1 MDPFS
6 RVYKQRNKSNRSI
19 RSPDN
24 KLSRSPSCRKLT
36 STNNNNNNNISTID
50 IDLVDKET
58 NFSPYSLTDR
68 LMNNYTLTSFNQP
81 HSNNLTET
89 NLIDPLQIKET
100 SQKTTTLNTND
111 NNDVNNN
118 DNDNDN
124 DNDNESL
131 SYSYS
136 DLMLTKP
143 TSQEFTSGKYLL
155 DDDSEGTG
163 NDNISLS
170 QDPSTRQSS
179 SYNLVLSPSSLRK
192 INEKDN
198 NKYLEIEGEYI
209 PGLNYNEILDKWQQ
223 QDPTD
228 NDHRKSLQNTKFG
241 NTAGSNSNSY
251 KNSSYST
258 LFKKMHKQNK
268 NSSLALTKFPTWE
281 SADEDNEIN
290 CFTNNDA
297 YGFDSAA
304 TKNTGITIPV
314 DSNVSLYRSNHSKVD
329 PIPLPSLRTLMTPPS
344 ELEMKRRISYPT
356 MFNNNNNDTMSN
368 NTNNNSITE
377 SPQLTNRLPFSP
389 LKLRTLPSS
398 SALTNQLS
406 SLRRKGSL
414 QLPQQHKTSIDQ
426 SSVSSSLTNI
436 PRSFDNIPP
445 LKRETIMEIIDLLP
459 DNFISQPYSQRKK
472 MILKL
477 LPPDQVDNYK
487 VIMSLIKKYMLSSSR
502 SNISLVNS
510 SVPNNSYIGDTNNN
524 NNSVISQTNDT
535 MTDYDNNN
543 YSAPHQNHHHVR
555 HNSIASQYLSTFS
568 PSFVTPTNFVAGEAA
583 PYDTHLGSCVS
594 TTTLPVKPEEK
605 GGQIFNHTMGKII
618 GFGAWGT
625 IRECFNNETG
635 QSRAIKIVRFKNNDR
650 MKNQVER
657 EVSNWKKLNHPYI
670 LPLLESKIDDEG
682 TMYSLTKKIDDGTL
696 YDLIISW
703 DAITNTKISCQ
714 KRCRY
719 TVDLAR
725 EVIEALQYMHSLNIV
740 HGDIKLENCLLEDS
754 QSEKCRWNLYICDFG
769 MSHDVIKDNPNK
781 GSSTSNIG
789 SLPYA
794 SPELLIDNKIS
805 YKSDVWAFGVM
816 LYTMLLGKLPF
827 KHGSESKLRELI
839 KSGHFDVEALHF
851 LDNYKYYLP
860 LKDIICGCL
869 EVDISKR
876 WSVSQIQQALK
887 GL

>member
-1 MDPFS
+1 MDSFS

-19 RSPDN
+19 RSSDSRH
-24 KLSRSPSCRKLT
+24 SRSSSRKRLSPNKIKNDSC
-36 STNNNNNNNISTID
+36 NNF
-50 IDLVDKET
+50 DLVDKET
-58 NFSPYSLTDR
+58 NFNPYSLTER
-68 LMNNYTLTSFNQP
+68 LINNYTLTSFNQP
-81 HSNNLTET
+81 HSSNLTET
-89 NLIDPLQIKET
+89 SLVNSLHLKET
-100 SQKTTTLNTND
+100 SPKTTPSA
-111 NNDVNNN
+111 NNN
-118 DNDNDN
+118 DD
-124 DNDNESL
+124 DNEEEEVNSSS
-131 SYSYS
+131 SYLYS
-136 DLMLTKP
+136 DLAITKP
-143 TSQEFTSGKYLL
+143 TTQEYTSGKYLL
-155 DDDSEGTG
+155 GDDFE
-163 NDNISLS
+163 DNENERISVS
-170 QDPSTRQSS
+170 QVPSTEQSS
-179 SYNLVLSPSSLRK
+179 SYNLVLSAPPLRR
-192 INEKDN
+192 NNQQDN
-198 NKYLEIEGEYI
+198 SNDDFLEIQGEYI
-209 PGLNYNEILDKWQQ
+209 PGLNYIDILDKWQK
-223 QDPTD
+223 QDQSD
-228 NDHRKSLQNTKFG
+228 NDYRKQVQNTRFG
-241 NTAGSNSNSY
+241 STTGSNSNSY
-251 KNSSYST
+251 KNSSYSS

-290 CFTNNDA
+290 SYTNNDA

-304 TKNTGITIPV
+304 AKSTGITIPV
-314 DSNVSLYRSNHSKVD
+314 DSNTNIYRSNHAKVE

-344 ELEMKRRISYPT
+344 ELEMKRRISYPL
-356 MFNNNNNDTMSN
+356 MFSNNNNDITTNNNNN
-368 NTNNNSITE
+368 NNSLIE
-377 SPQLTNRLPFSP
+377 SPQLTNRLPFSS

-406 SLRRKGSL
+406 SLRRRGSL
-414 QLPQQHKTSIDQ
+414 QLPGQQLPQHRASIDQ

-436 PRSFDNIPP
+436 PRSFDNVPS

-459 DNFISQPYSQRKK
+459 DDFISQPYSQRKK

-477 LPPDQVDNYK
+477 LPPEQIDNYK
-487 VIMSLIKKYMLSSSR
+487 VIMSLIKKRMLSSSR

-510 SVPNNSYIGDTNNN
+510 NVPNNSSNGDNNG
-524 NNSVISQTNDT
+524 ISQTNDAPI
-535 MTDYDNNN
+535 DCSNNN
-543 YSAPHQNHHHVR
+543 YGTSHQTHHHVR

-568 PSFVTPTNFVAGEAA
+568 PSFVSSSNFMPGEGT
-583 PYDTHLGSCVS
+583 PYDTHLGNCVS

-625 IRECFNNETG
+625 IRECINNATG
-635 QSRAIKIVRFKNNDR
+635 QSRAIKIVRFKNNDK

-696 YDLIISW
+696 YDLVISW
-703 DAITNTKISCQ
+703 DAITNTKIPCK

-725 EVIEALQYMHSLNIV
+725 EVIDALQYMHSLNIV
-740 HGDIKLENCLLEDS
+740 HGDVKLENCLLEDS
-754 QSEKCRWNLYICDFG
+754 KSEKHRWNLYVCDFG
-769 MSHDVIKDNPNK
+769 MSHDILHDNPNK
-781 GSSTSNIG
+781 GNSSPSNIG

-794 SPELLIDNKIS
+794 SPELLTDNSIS

-839 KSGHFDVEALHF
+839 KSGHFDIEALHF
-851 LDNYKYYLP
+851 LDNYEHYKP

-869 EVDISKR
+869 EVDLSKR
-876 WSVSQIQQALK
+876 WDLSKIGSILK
-887 GL
+887 DL